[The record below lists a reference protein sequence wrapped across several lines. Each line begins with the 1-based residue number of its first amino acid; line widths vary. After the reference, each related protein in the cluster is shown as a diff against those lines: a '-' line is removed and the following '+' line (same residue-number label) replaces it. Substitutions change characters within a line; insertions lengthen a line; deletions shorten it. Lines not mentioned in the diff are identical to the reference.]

1 MRYLLIPLLAT
12 LAGQAHAQL
21 TLPYSGTDPTATLSS
36 FQVTKSGTAGRAN
49 TLYISNASNTSEVLL
64 VNTVGLGRAAYFTIT
79 NAANNQIAL
88 RADSNGTGVGMFG
101 FMTGSGKAG
110 MFRITNATNTNFA
123 LHALTNGS
131 GAALKAQAGTGL
143 AGDFEGAVKITKSGT
158 ALQVAGDAGFGS
170 APFSPTHLVD
180 IRGDDATR
188 QALVH
193 VLNGEEMPIPGRA
206 RASYFV
212 SKGPG
217 ERTGVLAQAYS
228 TSNDATTYAV
238 NGQAYGGF
246 GPTYGVYGTATNVAG
261 ALMSIVGVH
270 GSATGGGGINY
281 GVYGV
286 AAGGAANYAGYFQGN
301 LYANSAS
308 SGVKSFLIDHP
319 QDPANKFLEHSSVE
333 SDERMNL
340 YRGVVTTDGSGYA
353 RISVPGWFSA
363 LNKDYQYQLTVVDTR
378 DSDDFVLAK
387 VVQELDGQQ
396 FRIRTSAPRV
406 KVNWLVT
413 GVRHDPTSDYMPLQV
428 EREKTGPQKGKY
440 LIPEAYGKDRSFA
453 IANPEADANASRS
466 KRQPPR

>member
-1 MRYLLIPLLAT
+1 MRRTLSIALLAT
-12 LAGQAHAQL
+12 LAVSANAQL

-36 FQVTKSGTAGRAN
+36 FQITKSGTAGRAN
-49 TLYISNASNTSEVLL
+49 TLYISNASNTSDVLL

-88 RADSNGTGVGMFG
+88 RADSNGTGIGVFG

-110 MFRITNATNTNFA
+110 MFRITNASNTNSA
-123 LHALTNGS
+123 LHALTNGA
-131 GAALKAQAGTGL
+131 GAALRAQAGTGL
-143 AGDFEGAVKITKSGT
+143 AGDFEGAVRITKAGT
-158 ALQVAGDAGFGS
+158 ALQVMGDSGFGGT
-170 APFSPTHLVD
+170 AFAPTHLVD

-188 QALVH
+188 QSLFH
-193 VLNGEEMPIPGRA
+193 VVNGEEMPIPGRA

-228 TSNDATTYAV
+228 ESSKTYALK
-238 NGQAYGGF
+238 GEATSAGSDETF
-246 GPTYGVYGTATNVAG
+246 GVYGTATTLEGAG
-261 ALMSIVGVH
+261 S
-270 GSATGGGGINY
+270 SNF
-281 GVYGV
+281 GVYGK
-286 AAGGAANYAGYFQGN
+286 ASGGAGVNVGVYGTTTGGLYPYAGFFNGD

-308 SGVKSFLIDHP
+308 AGVKNFLIDHP

-340 YRGVVTTDGSGYA
+340 YRGVVVTDARGYA
-353 RISVPGWFSA
+353 RIAVPGWFSS

-428 EREKTGPQKGKY
+428 EREKTGSQKGKY
-440 LIPEAYGKDRSFA
+440 LIPEAYGKDRSYA
-453 IANPEADANASRS
+453 IANPEANAPGSN
-466 KRQPPR
+466 RQPPR